1 MDSLSING
9 ARAIQKFRSQI
20 KKKKQKLNLTRY
32 KETNTKW
39 VIDLNVKHK
48 MISCLGAK

>member
-20 KKKKQKLNLTRY
+20 KKKKKLNLTRY
-32 KETNTKW
+32 KETNTKR

-48 MISCLGAK
+48 MI